1 MPREMPAQWRGC
13 TLVEED
19 AHSDWR
25 QRAARGVLKDG
36 SGLFERDAG
45 EPLDKVGHVCTV
57 LQILEEGGY
66 GDAGATE
73 DPGPTHACWIA
84 LHRWTV

>member
-1 MPREMPAQWRGC
+1 M
-13 TLVEED
+13 
-19 AHSDWR
+19 
-25 QRAARGVLKDG
+25 LKDG
-36 SGLFERDAG
+36 TGLFEGDTW
-45 EPLDKVGHVCTV
+45 EPIDKLSHIGAV

-84 LHRWTV
+84 LHRWTARPVDHADMIV